1 MPSVPDI
8 SIGTIDEILKKG
20 LDKMQNEPEG
30 ILNIETMFMVYSSE
44 KDVGAGTIY
53 GDMFLLLDSESLDRM
68 QGSIQNMLK

>member
-1 MPSVPDI
+1 
-8 SIGTIDEILKKG
+8 
-20 LDKMQNEPEG
+20 MQKEPEG

-68 QGSIQNMLK
+68 QNSIQEMLK